1 MSNNETLKTPEETLK
16 EFNSEL
22 EDYIKEN
29 KGKILCMMA
38 YSVSFEFQPYVAS
51 FQKYFNQE
59 VIMKY
64 DTKSI
69 YAYNLELANF
79 LAVYFIMMKDKHTK
93 DNSSDTHKEC
103 LELITKFANFNEHA
117 LSGLS
122 AIFFDEK
129 ELQKID
135 EFHFGNEE
143 TLADIEFLKQ

>member
-1 MSNNETLKTPEETLK
+1 MSNDEPQKTPEETLK
-16 EFNSEL
+16 EFNNDL

-29 KGKILCMMA
+29 KGKILGIMA
-38 YSVSFEFQPYVAS
+38 YAVSFEFQPYVAS
-51 FQKYFNQE
+51 FQRYFNQE
-59 VIMKY
+59 VILKY

-69 YAYNLELANF
+69 YAYNPELTNF
-79 LAVYFIMMKDKHTK
+79 LAVYFIMMKDKHK
-93 DNSSDTHKEC
+93 KENSDDTHKEC
-103 LELITKFANFNEHA
+103 LEFITKFANFNEHA

-122 AIFFDEK
+122 AQIFDEE

>member
-1 MSNNETLKTPEETLK
+1 MTTDQSGKTAEQTLK

-22 EDYIKEN
+22 DSYIKE
-29 KGKILCMMA
+29 KREKILCMMA

-59 VIMKY
+59 VILKY

-69 YAYNLELANF
+69 YAYNLDLPNF
-79 LAVYFIMMKDKHTK
+79 MAVYFIMKKDKHEK
-93 DNSSDTHKEC
+93 SNNVDTHKEC
-103 LELITKFANFNEHA
+103 LEFITKFTNFNEHA

-122 AIFFDEK
+122 AIFFDEE

-143 TLADIEFLKQ
+143 TLIDVEFLKQ

>member
-1 MSNNETLKTPEETLK
+1 MPENEPLKTADETLK
-16 EFNSEL
+16 EFNGDL
-22 EDYIKEN
+22 ESYINEK

-38 YSVSFEFQPYVAS
+38 YAVSFEFQPYVAS

-59 VIMKY
+59 VILKY

-69 YAYNLELANF
+69 YAYNPQLENF
-79 LAVYFIMMKDKHTK
+79 LAVYFIMKKDRHKKNGNTE
-93 DNSSDTHKEC
+93 THKEC
-103 LELITKFANFNEHA
+103 LELVTKFANFNEHA

-122 AIFFDEK
+122 AIFLDEK
-129 ELQKID
+129 ESQKID